1 MNKLIK
7 YGIVT
12 TALMMF
18 AGGASAAAL
27 CSASNPNP
35 DGMQKSHVTY
45 NGADSDDCYG
55 VIMGN
60 DNVAGTINSELASLW
75 GGGTDLWKLL
85 AKDDNPGT
93 TPNGTGT
100 FLGINFSLTT
110 TAGKSGNWTLTGT
123 DTNSPTILPVTLD
136 FIVVLK
142 ASDRFGAWLLDD
154 VKFDGNDGGT
164 WAINF
169 LNNGGRIPDLS
180 HLSLYVREGTNDSP
194 CTVDCGPREV
204 PEPASLLLM
213 SAGLIGFGFAR
224 RRRSV

>member
-7 YGIVT
+7 YSIVT

-27 CSASNPNP
+27 CSVANPNP
-35 DGMQKSHVTY
+35 DGMSTSDVTY
-45 NGADSDDCYG
+45 NGINSDDCYG
-55 VIMGN
+55 V
-60 DNVAGTINSELASLW
+60 VLGTDSTALINSTLNLW
-75 GGGTDLWKLL
+75 GASTDAWSFL
-85 AKDDNPGT
+85 AKDDTPGGT
-93 TPNGTGT
+93 GNGTGA

-110 TAGKSGNWTLTGT
+110 TAGTSGNWTLTGS
-123 DTNSPTILPVTLD
+123 DTNVPTILPTFLD

-154 VKFDGNDGGT
+154 VKFDGSDGGT
-164 WAINF
+164 WKINF
-169 LNNGGRIPDLS
+169 LNNAGNIPDLS
-180 HLSLYVREGTNDSP
+180 HLSLYVRNGDDPS
-194 CTVDCGPREV
+194 GPPKQI

-224 RRRSV
+224 RRKTA

>member
-7 YGIVT
+7 YSIVT
-12 TALMMF
+12 AALMMF

-27 CSASNPNP
+27 CSVSNPNP
-35 DGMQKSHVTY
+35 DGMQKSDVTY
-45 NGADSDDCYG
+45 NGVASNDCYG
-55 VIMGN
+55 LVSGN
-60 DNVAGTINSELASLW
+60 DSLATINTTLNLW
-75 GGGTDLWKLL
+75 GAAGSAWSSL
-85 AKDDNPGT
+85 AKVDIPNT
-93 TPNGTGT
+93 TSTGA
-100 FLGINFSLTT
+100 FLGIDFSLAT
-110 TAGKSGNWTLTGT
+110 TAGTSGDWTLTGIDNNT
-123 DTNSPTILPVTLD
+123 PTILPTYLD
-136 FIVVLK
+136 FILVLK
-142 ASDRFGAWLLDD
+142 GGSGFGAWLLDD

-169 LNNGGRIPDLS
+169 VNNGGQIPNIS
-180 HLSLYVREGTNDSP
+180 HLSLYVREGTNNSP

>member
-1 MNKLIK
+1 MNKLLK

-27 CSASNPNP
+27 CSVSNPNP
-35 DGMQKSHVTY
+35 GGMQKSNVTY
-45 NGADSDDCYG
+45 NGAASNDCYG

-60 DNVAGTINSELASLW
+60 DNVKGTINTELASLW
-75 GGGTDLWKLL
+75 GGSTDLWKLL
-85 AKDDNPGT
+85 AKDDTPGAT
-93 TPNGTGT
+93 GTGTGT

-110 TAGKSGNWTLTGT
+110 TAGKSGDWALTGT
-123 DTNSPTILPVTLD
+123 DTNFPTILPTFLD

-164 WAINF
+164 WSINF
-169 LNNGGRIPDLS
+169 LNNGGKIPDLS
-180 HLSLYVREGTNDSP
+180 HLSLYVREGTNPP
-194 CTVDCGPREV
+194 CTDCDFVTV
-204 PEPASLLLM
+204 PEPTTLLLM
-213 SAGLIGFGFAR
+213 SAGLFGFGLAR
-224 RRRSV
+224 RRKSA

>member
-110 TAGKSGNWTLTGT
+110 TAGKSGDWTLTGT

-154 VKFDGNDGGT
+154 VKF
-164 WAINF
+164 

-180 HLSLYVREGTNDSP
+180 HLSLYVREGAATPP

-213 SAGLIGFGFAR
+213 SVGLIGFGFAR